1 MQDLI
6 IGIDP
11 GTATT
16 GFGVLNVAGIKPVL
30 VEYGCI
36 STPKNIFMPDR
47 LLMLMMGL
55 DNLFTKYMPQAVVI
69 ENLFFGVN
77 AKTAITVGQGRGVVM
92 VTAAKYGLPCFEYQG
107 LSIKKEI
114 AGSGKADKLMIQDA
128 VAKILGVDE
137 WKKPD
142 EGYLDD
148 AVDALAIGL
157 FHYRQVTGTANGEV
171 EVDKKPKK
179 KGRVR

>member
-1 MQDLI
+1 MKELI

-16 GFGVLNVAGIKPVL
+16 GFGVLDITSGMPKM

-36 STPKNIFMPDR
+36 TTPKNIQMSDR

-55 DNLFTKYMPQAVVI
+55 DDLFSKYMPQAVVI

-77 AKTAITVGQGRGVVM
+77 AKTAITVGQGRGVIM
-92 VTAAKYGLPCFEYQG
+92 VTAAKYGLPCYEYQG

-114 AGSGKADKLMIQDA
+114 AGSGKADKIMIQDA
-128 VAKILGVDE
+128 VAKILSVTAWE
-137 WKKPD
+137 KPKQ
-142 EGYLDD
+142 GFIDD

-157 FHYRQVTGTANGEV
+157 FHYRQLYPVVV
-171 EVDKKPKK
+171 EAGNDLL
-179 KGRVR
+179 

>member
-1 MQDLI
+1 MQELI

-16 GFGVLNVAGIKPVL
+16 GFGVLDITNGAPKM

-36 STPKNIFMPDR
+36 ATPKNIQMPDR

-55 DNLFTKYMPQAVVI
+55 DDLFSKYMPQAVVI

-92 VTAAKYGLPCFEYQG
+92 VTAAKYGLPCYEYQG

-114 AGSGKADKLMIQDA
+114 AGSGKADKIMIQDA
-128 VAKILGVDE
+128 VARILEVE
-137 WKKPD
+137 SWEKPKQ
-142 EGYLDD
+142 GFLDD

-157 FHYRQVTGTANGEV
+157 FHYRQSHPVAEV
-171 EVDKKPKK
+171 PDKKA
-179 KGRVR
+179 V

>member
-1 MQDLI
+1 MKEII

-16 GFGVLNVAGIKPVL
+16 GFGVLDITGESPKI

-36 STPKNIFMPDR
+36 ATPKNIQMSDR

-55 DNLFTKYMPQAVVI
+55 DELFGKYMPQAVVI

-77 AKTAITVGQGRGVVM
+77 AKTAITVGQGRGVIM

-114 AGSGKADKLMIQDA
+114 TGSGKADKLMIQDA
-128 VAKILGVDE
+128 VAKILGVE
-137 WKKPD
+137 AWEKPKQ
-142 EGYLDD
+142 GFLDD

-157 FHYRQVTGTANGEV
+157 FHYRKITAPIISIENT
-171 EVDKKPKK
+171 
-179 KGRVR
+179 

>member
-1 MQDLI
+1 MQELI

-16 GFGVLNVAGIKPVL
+16 GFGVLDVTSGLPRLI
-30 VEYGCI
+30 EYGCI
-36 STPKNIFMPDR
+36 STPKNLQMPDR
-47 LLMLMMGL
+47 LLMLAMGL
-55 DNLFTKYMPQAVVI
+55 DNLFGKYMPQAVVI

-77 AKTAITVGQGRGVVM
+77 AKTAITVGQGRGVVL

-114 AGSGKADKLMIQDA
+114 TGSGKADKIMIQDS
-128 VAKILGVDE
+128 VAKILNVKAWE
-137 WKKPD
+137 KPVQ
-142 EGYLDD
+142 GYLDD

-157 FHYRQVTGTANGEV
+157 FHYRQINPNDEGLEV
-171 EVDKKPKK
+171 KKEKKPKK
-179 KGRVR
+179 KK